1 MLDWCR
7 RATACGALLVIA
19 ASWACE
25 EDETRPGRAQDCNE
39 PACLDARGDSFPLP
53 LPTGPGNDGNGGA
66 AGGGGMPGPTGEL
79 AGSVLEIA
87 SQDLITARS
96 VTGSVEVR
104 AENPSDGDDIVVQ
117 PASDGSYRLRGIELG
132 GRVWVGVGNFED
144 PPVEPFMDTLQATDS
159 RRAGVTDLL
168 VVRTDVLRELA
179 ATAFLTQTVELD
191 LERAHLIVRFIDAD
205 ERPVEGV
212 EIVFPSPD
220 SVPIAYDA
228 GDTYSDGLPTTATR
242 GMAVLLNVDAP
253 AWPGSP
259 LAIVAELDDEP
270 FQVPV
275 RVASRAVTVV
285 TAFVPER

>member
-7 RATACGALLVIA
+7 RAAPCALLAIA

-25 EDETRPGRAQDCNE
+25 DDETRPGRAQDCNE

-53 LPTGPGNDGNGGA
+53 LPTSPGDGNGGA
-66 AGGGGMPGPTGEL
+66 AGGGGMPGATGEL

-87 SQDLITARS
+87 SQDLSTARS
-96 VTGSVEVR
+96 VTSSVEVR
-104 AENPSDGDDIVVQ
+104 AENPSGGDDIVVQ

-132 GRVWVGVGNFED
+132 IVWVGVGNFED
-144 PPVEPFMDTLQATDS
+144 PPIEPFMDTLQGADS

-168 VVRTDVLRELA
+168 VVRTDVLRQLA

-191 LERAHLIVRFIDAD
+191 LERAHLILRFVDTD

-253 AWPGSP
+253 PWPGSP
-259 LAIVAELDDEP
+259 LAIVAELDGEP
-270 FQVPV
+270 FRAGVQ
-275 RVASRAVTVV
+275 VASGAVTVV
-285 TAFVPER
+285 TARVPDP